1 MPRLAALAAA
11 GRYKLDNPPP
21 TAREVILFS
30 LGIGFE
36 HQYLFEGGAATY
48 DDDEEGVVDLTV
60 GGSAVHGGDQLF
72 KESVDSIELSD
83 AGANYLD
90 YGAVALPSTTYIMEV
105 WFRQPNAGHGKVV
118 LIGQNGNIDLIVG
131 RFDLT
136 FNYPTCQ
143 LLVGGGGPTT
153 YWESEVSVYGDNLPH
168 QLIEFHEVG
177 DRNNYIVCIDGMPV
191 ASGTNGGYL
200 VNLGKPSFNGLASE
214 TANIR
219 SGADFGAAYFMD
231 NGGEMDLLQARL
243 FYEAAALSG
252 QDMLTIPRW
261 YILDSVNVQSVGG
274 TDDKDVLLG
283 DVNNDTGIRSGAIP
297 RNGKVYFEVFIIN
310 QGQATTAIRY
320 GIRKL
325 AEGGN
330 VGNTADNAEDGYTQN
345 SQFLADGLQATLSGQ
360 DNLALETAVTGNTF
374 QIAIDWDTGDWWFGD
389 GTNYKGSGTPGSADP
404 ANGTDPFGVSS
415 GVGPLDVN
423 VNWAVWVRNN
433 GTLGN
438 GNIRLVTAAADF
450 AHTPPTGFVAWED
463 AI

>member
-21 TAREVILFS
+21 TARVVLLTG

-36 HQYLFEGGAATY
+36 HQYPFEGGVVTY
-48 DDDEEGVVDLTV
+48 NDDVELAVDLTI
-60 GGSAVHGGDQLF
+60 GGTATFDGAQLF
-72 KESVDSIELSD
+72 KESVDSINMGS
-83 AGANYLD
+83 AAANFLD
-90 YGAVALPSTTYIMEV
+90 YGAVALPITTYLMEV
-105 WFRQPNAGHGKVV
+105 WFRQPNLGQGKCV
-118 LIGQNGNIDLIVG
+118 LIGTNGNIDLIIG
-131 RFDLT
+131 RFDT
-136 FNYPTCQ
+136 GVNYPTCQ
-143 LLVGGGGPTT
+143 ELGGAPVL
-153 YWESEVSVYGDNLPH
+153 YWESEVSLYGDNLPH
-168 QLIEFHEVG
+168 QLLEAHEVG
-177 DRNNYIVCIDGMPV
+177 NRNNYLVVIDGMPV

-200 VNLGKPSFNGLASE
+200 VNMGKPSFNGILTE

-219 SGADFGAAYFMD
+219 SGADFAAAYFMD
-231 NGGEMDLLQARL
+231 NGGELDLRQARL
-243 FYEAAALSG
+243 FYEVAALSG
-252 QDMLTIPRW
+252 QDMLTNPQW
-261 YILDSVNVQSVGG
+261 CALDSVNTTIGG
-274 TDDKDVLLG
+274 TGLKDATLG
-283 DVNNDTGIRSGAIP
+283 DVNNDTGIRSYAIP

-330 VGNTADNAEDGYTQN
+330 VGNTADNAADGYTQN
-345 SQFLADGLQATLSGQ
+345 SQFIADGLQATLSGQ
-360 DNLALETAVTGNTF
+360 DNLTLETQTTGNTF

-423 VNWAVWVRNN
+423 VNWACWIRNN
-433 GTLGN
+433 GTLGL
-438 GNIRLVTAAADF
+438 GQVRLVTAAADF